1 MALGNVV
8 GPFISTTPVVY
19 PFIEVLYVCLCVCES
34 VLHLSRL
41 CAVPAELESVSRG
54 HRPLKFCQN
63 QGYILSHQMTSYV
76 LVLAHPV

>member
-41 CAVPAELESVSRG
+41 CSGPAELGSVGRG
-54 HRPLKFCQN
+54 HCLITFGQN
-63 QGYILSHQMTSYV
+63 QGHILSPQMT
-76 LVLAHPV
+76 PD